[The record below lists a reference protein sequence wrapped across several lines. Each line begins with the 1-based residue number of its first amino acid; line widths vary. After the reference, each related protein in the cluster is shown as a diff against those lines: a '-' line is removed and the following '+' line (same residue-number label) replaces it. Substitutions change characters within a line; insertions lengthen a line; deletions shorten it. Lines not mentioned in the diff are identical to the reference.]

1 MSIKK
6 HLMLIIEESDLNS
19 LRGLV
24 EELRTENDILKKS
37 LLIAQ
42 DNNNDDNREIYHR
55 DNTMSFKYH
64 GIGKRSCCQRP
75 QNLDAVLA
83 NLSKSPNCPNCVQYL
98 DPNV

>member
-1 MSIKK
+1 EPLKYM
-6 HLMLIIEESDLNS
+6 ESDLNS

-55 DNTMSFKYH
+55 DSK
-64 GIGKRSCCQRP
+64 
-75 QNLDAVLA
+75 
-83 NLSKSPNCPNCVQYL
+83 LSKLCPISGSKCLVSIWNWTWFNKVTLAYWTVQIATVL
-98 DPNV
+98 IGQDKSN